1 MEQSTGNVTVRMPV
15 KTQKKLEQI
24 AAGADRSR
32 NWLIN
37 QAIENYLEVYDWQE
51 KRIRER
57 LKKAEKGGK
66 FSSISQVS
74 DVIDFFKP

>member
-1 MEQSTGNVTVRMPV
+1 MAQDTGNVTVRMPV

-24 AAGADRSR
+24 AAGFERSR

-37 QAIENYLEVYDWQE
+37 EAIENYLDVYEWQE

-57 LKKAEKGGK
+57 LKIAEKGGT
-66 FSSISQVS
+66 FSTSREVN
-74 DVIDFFKP
+74 DVIESFKP

>member
-1 MEQSTGNVTVRMPV
+1 MAQDTGNVTVRMPV

-24 AAGADRSR
+24 AADFERSR

-37 QAIENYLEVYDWQE
+37 EAIETYLDVYEWQE

-57 LKKAEKGGK
+57 LKTAEKGGK
-66 FSSISQVS
+66 FYTSSQVS
-74 DVIDFFKP
+74 DVIESFKS

>member
-1 MEQSTGNVTVRMPV
+1 MDQDTGNVTVRMPV

-24 AAGADRSR
+24 AAGVDRSR

-37 QAIENYLEVYDWQE
+37 QAIENYIEVYDWQE

-57 LKKAEKGGK
+57 LKKAEKGGE
-66 FSSISQVS
+66 FYTAGQIN
-74 DVIDFFKP
+74 DVIESFKP

>member
-1 MEQSTGNVTVRMPV
+1 MDQDTGNVTVRMPV

-24 AAGADRSR
+24 AAGVDRSR

-66 FSSISQVS
+66 FHSSRQVS
-74 DVIDFFKP
+74 DVIDSFKP

>member
-1 MEQSTGNVTVRMPV
+1 MPQDTGNVTVRMSV
-15 KTQKKLEQI
+15 KTQKKLDQI
-24 AAGADRSR
+24 AAEVDRSR

-37 QAIENYLEVYDWQE
+37 EAIAQYLDVYDWQE

-66 FSSISQVS
+66 FYTRSQVNK
-74 DVIDFFKP
+74 VIESFKL